1 MTASLRTLA
10 ALACL
15 AIVAAAL
22 QQARELVV
30 PFLLAAFVAVACEPP
45 LAWLRGRGL
54 PNALA
59 LAVVLAGILIGALG
73 LGALVGASVDGFR
86 QALPAYLAQLH
97 EHAAGLQ
104 AWLAARGLNL
114 PNDPDP
120 AFFLNLVSDLLRGF
134 GGALAN
140 VAFILLTVAFI
151 LAESLELPA
160 RLRTALGGAGPAAAL
175 SGFAGS
181 VNRYLAVKALTGLLT
196 GALVTGWLAL
206 LGINHAA
213 LWGLVAFLFNF
224 IPTIGSFLAA
234 VPAVLLAALQGGP
247 VPAALTAAGYLAV
260 NIAVGIALENRLMG
274 RQLGLSALVVFV
286 SLVFWGW
293 LLGPVGMLL
302 SSPLTVVIKLGL
314 EASPATRPWAE
325 LLGPGSSPRSG
336 GRGG

>member
-1 MTASLRTLA
+1 MSASLRTLA

-15 AIVAAAL
+15 AILAAAL
-22 QQARELVV
+22 QQARDLVV

-45 LAWLRGRGL
+45 LAWLRARGL

-59 LAVVLAGILIGALG
+59 LTAVVAGILAVVAG

-86 QALPAYLAQLH
+86 AALPAYLEQLR
-97 EHAAGLQ
+97 EIAAGLQ
-104 AWLAARGLNL
+104 AWLAARGVDL
-114 PNDPDP
+114 PSDPDP
-120 AFFLNLVSDLLRGF
+120 SFFLNFVSDLLSGF
-134 GGALAN
+134 GGVLAN

-160 RLRTALGGAGPAAAL
+160 RLRRALGGAGPAAAL

-181 VNRYLAVKALTGLLT
+181 VNRYLAVKALTSLLT
-196 GALVTGWLAL
+196 GALAAGWLAL
-206 LGINHAA
+206 LGVPHAV

-234 VPAVLLAALQGGP
+234 VPAVLLAFLHAGPAL
-247 VPAALTAAGYLAV
+247 AALAAAGYLAV
-260 NIAVGIALENRLMG
+260 NVAVGIALENRLLG

-302 SSPLTVVIKLGL
+302 SIPLTVVIKLGL
-314 EASPATRPWAE
+314 EANPATRPWAE
-325 LLGPGSSPRSG
+325 LLGPGTAAEPG
-336 GRGG
+336 ARGG

>member
-15 AIVAAAL
+15 AILAAAL

-59 LAVVLAGILIGALG
+59 LAVVLAAVLAAALG
-73 LGALVGASVDGFR
+73 LGALAGASVAGFR
-86 QALPAYLAQLH
+86 EALPTYVAQLH
-97 EHAAGLQ
+97 ERAAGLA
-104 AWLAARGLNL
+104 AWLAARGVEL
-114 PNDPDP
+114 PSEPDP
-120 AFFLNLVSDLLRGF
+120 AFFLRLVADLLSGF
-134 GGALAN
+134 GGVLAN
-140 VAFILLTVAFI
+140 IAFILLAVAFI

-160 RLRTALGGAGPAAAL
+160 RLRRAFGGAGSAAAL
-175 SGFAGS
+175 AGFAAG
-181 VNRYLAVKALTGLLT
+181 VNRYLAVKALTSLLT
-196 GALVTGWLAL
+196 GALVAGWLAL
-206 LGINHAA
+206 LGLPHAA

-234 VPAVLLAALQGGP
+234 VPAVLLALLHAG
-247 VPAALTAAGYLAV
+247 PAAAALAAAGYLAV
-260 NIAVGIALENRLMG
+260 NVVVGIVLENRLMG
-274 RQLGLSALVVFV
+274 RRLGLSALVVFA

-302 SSPLTVVIKLGL
+302 SIPLTVVIKLGL

-325 LLGPGSSPRSG
+325 LLGPGAPPESR
-336 GRGG
+336 

>member
-59 LAVVLAGILIGALG
+59 LAVVLAGILAAAVG
-73 LGALVGASVDGFR
+73 LGALVGASVEGFR
-86 QALPAYLAQLH
+86 EALPAYLEQLH
-97 EHAAGLQ
+97 ERAAGLE
-104 AWLAARGLNL
+104 AWLAARGVNL
-114 PNDPDP
+114 PAEPDP
-120 AFFLNLVSDLLRGF
+120 AFFLNFVSDLLSGF
-134 GGALAN
+134 GSVLAN

-160 RLRTALGGAGPAAAL
+160 RLRSALGGAGPAAAL

-181 VNRYLAVKALTGLLT
+181 VNRYLAVKALTSLLT
-196 GALVTGWLAL
+196 GALVAGWLVL
-206 LGINHAA
+206 LGIDHAA

-247 VPAALTAAGYLAV
+247 VPAALAAAGYLAV
-260 NIAVGIALENRLMG
+260 NVAVGIALENRLMG

-302 SSPLTVVIKLGL
+302 SIPLTVVIKLGL

-325 LLGPGSSPRSG
+325 LLGPGTGTR
-336 GRGG
+336 